1 MSEFCLIWNRNTELT
16 CHPCYFYLNVRIHNR
31 TGGKC
36 GEAPTCQ
43 ERVGLWCSQQ
53 KSQGAYDPVGW
64 RGRWPQ
70 PQRATLSPYFSLCR
84 LDHDQSKST
93 GGEKKKHWQG
103 DVWMCWGST
112 FNQKCSFP
120 SNDGAIMCYI
130 SSHTFHLGP
139 TAWSHY
145 KQCLVG
151 CMVLICCPTPSFWS
165 CPTLSATTG
174 KSSSRTGLL
183 EAGLLPGPHTRHSQ
197 VARQNKATNY
207 YHGKKFSHNI
217 KRLLRIQLHI
227 AGTRLHTWGLA
238 AAGN

>member
-93 GGEKKKHWQG
+93 GGEKNTG
-103 DVWMCWGST
+103 RG
-112 FNQKCSFP
+112 KCGCAEAPCSIRSVVFHQMMEP
-120 SNDGAIMCYI
+120 SCV
-130 SSHTFHLGP
+130 TFHLTPFISARPHGHIINSVWWVAWCWFAVQPHHFGHVLPCLQLLGNPVAVQACWRLDCFPVP
-139 TAWSHY
+139 TH
-145 KQCLVG
+145 
-151 CMVLICCPTPSFWS
+151 
-165 CPTLSATTG
+165 ATA
-174 KSSSRTGLL
+174 K
-183 EAGLLPGPHTRHSQ
+183 
-197 VARQNKATNY
+197 
-207 YHGKKFSHNI
+207 
-217 KRLLRIQLHI
+217 
-227 AGTRLHTWGLA
+227 
-238 AAGN
+238 